1 MSLRPIEIFSGTGG
15 VGKTTLATA
24 RALFLS
30 KQGRKVLLMT
40 IDPAKRLKQILGM
53 NEGEAGEVKTIES
66 SALEGSFS
74 SSSSGSSSFDAL
86 LLDPGVTAHRL
97 FGQNGAHQDFDN
109 HILKI
114 LVRPYGGMNE
124 IMAIVEVQHHLALQS
139 YETIILDTP
148 PGHHFIDF
156 LFSLEKI
163 DRFFDQTF
171 VDVFEYLQTKS
182 GSTTSQKIVS
192 LIVQTGIKKL
202 LDYLK
207 KVTGSDFVD
216 DFLEAITCVYRNKKA
231 FVSALEFREN
241 LKDKHFGHWFLV
253 TSVEQQN
260 FFQAEKIRTSAKS
273 FTNMDAK
280 LVINKCLKPYL
291 EAWDVDDENK
301 VWMEFKKSL
310 WEREDKLERL
320 VRRHFDHVWQFP
332 EVLAGDPREQ
342 VCSLSDTWASLC
354 AEKDA

>member
-1 MSLRPIEIFSGTGG
+1 MKLKPIEIFSGTGG

-24 RALFLS
+24 RALALS
-30 KQGRKVLLMT
+30 KAGRKVLLMT

-53 NEGEAGEVKTIES
+53 DEAEAGAVKTIES
-66 SALEGSFS
+66 SALEAGEVQS
-74 SSSSGSSSFDAL
+74 SVFDAL
-86 LLDPGVTAHRL
+86 LIDPSVTARRL
-97 FGQNGAHQDFDN
+97 FGQNGMQKDFDN

-124 IMAIVEVQHHLALQS
+124 IMAVIEVQHHLASES

-148 PGHHFIDF
+148 PGHHFVDF

-163 DRFFDQTF
+163 DRFFDQAF
-171 VDVFEYLQTKS
+171 VDVFEYLQTKER
-182 GSTTSQKIVS
+182 STTSRKIVS

-202 LDYLK
+202 LSYLK

-216 DFLEAITCVYRNKKA
+216 DFLEAITSVYRNKKA

-241 LKDKHFGHWFLV
+241 LKDKNFGHWFLV

-260 FFQAEKIRTSAKS
+260 FFQAEKIKAEAKN
-273 FTNMDAK
+273 FTDMDAK
-280 LVINKCLKPYL
+280 LVVNKCLKSYL
-291 EAWDVDDENK
+291 EAWEVDGENK
-301 VWMEFKKSL
+301 VLMEFKKSL
-310 WEREDKLERL
+310 CEKEDRLERL
-320 VRRHFDHVWQFP
+320 AGQHFEHVWHFP

-342 VCSLSDTWASLC
+342 VCQLARYWES
-354 AEKDA
+354 KR